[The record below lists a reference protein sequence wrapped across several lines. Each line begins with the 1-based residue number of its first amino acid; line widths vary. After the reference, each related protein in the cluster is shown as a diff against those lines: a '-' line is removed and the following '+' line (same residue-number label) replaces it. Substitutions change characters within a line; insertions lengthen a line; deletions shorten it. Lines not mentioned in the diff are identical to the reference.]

1 MNTDNDLLMTI
12 ARDTSRL
19 IGKDFLER
27 LVNILRNHMNAIMV
41 VLTERPDPNSTI
53 AKTILAR
60 VGDQPVENFEYDLV
74 GTPCEAVYQGR
85 TYVVAN
91 DLSVKF
97 DVDKNRI
104 SYIGVPVFENDQV
117 FAHLAVISDKP
128 LTNPEMA
135 ESIIQ
140 IFAGRAEAEIRR
152 IKYDREKDSLLQE
165 LEKANKR
172 MTSNYQKLRAINEYK
187 TQILGMVA
195 HDLKNPLGQVLGFS
209 QLLSANL
216 KSASPDQNQ
225 IHENIKMIQ
234 LINNAGNQML
244 DQIKKILDDAQNETA
259 EMPLNLEEIN
269 IFSFLKQVIQMNSIA
284 ADRKKIQLR
293 HESNKEIFGYVDP
306 ELLVEALDNLIS
318 NAIKYSYPESEI
330 LIYSSQNENELLVHV
345 KDQGQ
350 GMSEEDIKF
359 AFQRF
364 KRLSAA
370 PTAGEDSVGLGLYN
384 VKLIMERHGGNVSVS
399 SEGKN
404 KGSVFTLSFPMNHAL

>member
-1 MNTDNDLLMTI
+1 
-12 ARDTSRL
+12 
-19 IGKDFLER
+19 
-27 LVNILRNHMNAIMV
+27 
-41 VLTERPDPNSTI
+41 
-53 AKTILAR
+53 
-60 VGDQPVENFEYDLV
+60 
-74 GTPCEAVYQGR
+74 
-85 TYVVAN
+85 
-91 DLSVKF
+91 
-97 DVDKNRI
+97 
-104 SYIGVPVFENDQV
+104 
-117 FAHLAVISDKP
+117 
-128 LTNPEMA
+128 
-135 ESIIQ
+135 
-140 IFAGRAEAEIRR
+140 
-152 IKYDREKDSLLQE
+152 
-165 LEKANKR
+165 
-172 MTSNYQKLRAINEYK
+172 
-187 TQILGMVA
+187 
-195 HDLKNPLGQVLGFS
+195 
-209 QLLSANL
+209 
-216 KSASPDQNQ
+216 
-225 IHENIKMIQ
+225 
-234 LINNAGNQML
+234 ML

-364 KRLSAA
+364 KKLSAA